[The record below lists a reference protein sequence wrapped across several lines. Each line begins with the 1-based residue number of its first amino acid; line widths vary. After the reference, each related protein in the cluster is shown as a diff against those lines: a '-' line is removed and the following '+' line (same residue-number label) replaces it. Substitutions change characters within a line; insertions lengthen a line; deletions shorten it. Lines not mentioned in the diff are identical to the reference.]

1 MDAKTCNESRVVR
14 TGRIF
19 PNDVNNHN
27 TLFGGKLM
35 SDMDMIASISAVRH
49 ARKEVVTASTDS
61 VDFLSPITQQDSIC
75 IESFVTFTGTSSM
88 EVFVKVIAENLITG
102 NRKIAAT
109 AFLTFVALDENGK
122 PTKVP
127 GIVPESEEEKSCLKQ
142 ARIEPKNGKNIG
154 KTVKNLRVTL
164 QLKNLGNKDR
174 RLASLSLFFYH
185 GITIPRH
192 YSIFFVKLNRDI
204 NDAFFCHDLL
214 L

>member
-75 IESFVTFTGTSSM
+75 IESFVTYTGTSSM

-109 AFLTFVALDENGK
+109 AFLTFVALDESGK

-127 GIVPESEEEKSCLKQ
+127 GIVPETQEEKKLF
-142 ARIEPKNGKNIG
+142 ETG
-154 KTVKNLRVTL
+154 
-164 QLKNLGNKDR
+164 KDR
-174 RLASLSLFFYH
+174 AEKRKEHRKNSKELASYF
-185 GITIPRH
+185 TTEKPWE
-192 YSIFFVKLNRDI
+192 
-204 NDAFFCHDLL
+204 
-214 L
+214 

>member
-35 SDMDMIASISAVRH
+35 SDMDMVASISAVRH

-61 VDFLSPITQQDSIC
+61 VDFLSPITQQDSVC
-75 IESFVTFTGTSSM
+75 IESFVTGTGTSSM

-109 AFLTFVALDENGK
+109 AFLTFVALDEDGK

-127 GIVPESEEEKSCLKQ
+127 GIIPETEEEKKLF
-142 ARIEPKNGKNIG
+142 ETG
-154 KTVKNLRVTL
+154 
-164 QLKNLGNKDR
+164 KDR
-174 RLASLSLFFYH
+174 AEKRKEHRKNSKELASFF
-185 GITIPRH
+185 TTEKPWE
-192 YSIFFVKLNRDI
+192 
-204 NDAFFCHDLL
+204 
-214 L
+214 